1 MIQIARVIEIDEMA
15 KAINETVEV
24 NKNHDTTRLEWFA
37 EFGYGDDFEGYSHPT
52 EQQVS
57 DIGTVRPVSDSEQS
71 RVVDGVLLNF
81 TTVELMQKL
90 AIDDL
95 VDAVNTVF
103 KGEIPDDLYVHS
115 ERGYPVVEYM
125 FENKHGCQDCIS
137 IEVHPDPGVDSIS
150 NGFAFIANVDVN
162 EQSQYFTLLEAAKA
176 FEKMY
181 NYLQDEKEFSN
192 QQEQEYEAKPKSFGM

>member
-15 KAINETVEV
+15 KAINDTVEV

-37 EFGYGDDFEGYSHPT
+37 EFGYGDDFEGFSHPT
-52 EQQVS
+52 EEQVS

-71 RVVDGVLLNF
+71 RVVNGVLLNF
-81 TTVELMQKL
+81 TTEDLMQKL
-90 AIDDL
+90 ATDDL
-95 VDAVNTVF
+95 VDAVNKVF
-103 KGEIPDDLYVHS
+103 EGKIPDDLYVHS

-137 IEVHPDPGVDSIS
+137 LEVHPDPGVDSIS
-150 NGFAFIANVDVN
+150 NGFAFIANVDEN
-162 EQSQYFTLLEAAKA
+162 EQMQYFTLLQAAKA

-181 NYLQDEKEFSN
+181 NHIQDEKEFSI
-192 QQEQEYEAKPKSFGM
+192 QQEHESKPKAFGM